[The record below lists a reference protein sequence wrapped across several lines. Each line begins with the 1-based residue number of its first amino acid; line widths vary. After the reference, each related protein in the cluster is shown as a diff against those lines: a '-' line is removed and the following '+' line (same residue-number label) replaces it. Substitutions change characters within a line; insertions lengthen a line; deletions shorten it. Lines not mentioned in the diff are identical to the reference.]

1 MPRFPMNMPRAGTA
15 TISPYGST
23 RFRRGIVGSHD
34 VGEKRLHLAGEPFD
48 LPVALLV
55 WPDQIHDDVAYAR
68 LVEGAHLRG
77 HVLRPADGGV
87 ALRRLA
93 EVHRIARAERLV
105 RRLEG
110 ALVAVVDPREQE
122 MRGIEA
128 LERDRKSTR
137 MTSSH

>member
-77 HVLRPADGGV
+77 HGL
-87 ALRRLA
+87 
-93 EVHRIARAERLV
+93 
-105 RRLEG
+105 
-110 ALVAVVDPREQE
+110 
-122 MRGIEA
+122 
-128 LERDRKSTR
+128 DRTSTR
-137 MTSSH
+137 LNSSNYCASRMPSSA